1 MQYKGKFVKQPFNKL
16 NKYIQQHLLH
26 NYYLRPMI
34 NHVSQKK
41 FKKQYKKVLN
51 VQSNYKVHKMFRNES
66 NKHPSNY
73 KSFECGFV
81 TDCLKKIKP
90 KTILDIGSYR
100 NYLLGLSAYYNV
112 ISVDVRPKVKVSVNE
127 NIVVKNVKNLDLFEN
142 TKLFEKSD
150 VILSLSSIE
159 HFGLGRYGDEIDL
172 DADKKAFEQF
182 KKVLKPGGYL
192 IFTTTI
198 KKGEPEVCFNAHR
211 IYNIN
216 IIHNFCRSF
225 KCIDEKFYSKSKNQ
239 FCEFEDITSKEKTWD
254 VYMGCWVK

>member
-1 MQYKGKFVKQPFNKL
+1 M
-16 NKYIQQHLLH
+16 
-26 NYYLRPMI
+26 
-34 NHVSQKK
+34 KK
-41 FKKQYKKVLN
+41 FKQQVKEIKKDIAFGYKLLFTKRLKDDTLHPINYKDLECTFITKNLKVNRKSKILN
-51 VQSNYKVHKMFRNES
+51 V
-66 NKHPSNY
+66 
-73 KSFECGFV
+73 
-81 TDCLKKIKP
+81 
-90 KTILDIGSYR
+90 GSYSQFII
-100 NYLLGLSAYYNV
+100 GLMCKYN
-112 ISVDVRPKVKVSVNE
+112 ITTLDVRMRKQFMKKETVITADIKDINF
-127 NIVVKNVKNLDLFEN
+127 LEN
-142 TKLFEKSD
+142 TFD
-150 VILSLSSIE
+150 VIISTSAIE